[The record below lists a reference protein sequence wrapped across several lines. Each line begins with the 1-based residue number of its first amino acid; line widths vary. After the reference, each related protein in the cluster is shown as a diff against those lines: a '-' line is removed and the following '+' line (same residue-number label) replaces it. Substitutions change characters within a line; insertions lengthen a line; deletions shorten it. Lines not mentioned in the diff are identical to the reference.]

1 MSTIQLNYS
10 FKRVNRFLREGGILL
25 KDSSDNKVAVSYK
38 DYLISNGNKN
48 NTILRKIRFI
58 YLLLIFRDTNN

>member
-1 MSTIQLNYS
+1 MNMSTIQLNYS

-48 NTILRKIRFI
+48 NTISRKMKNDAHFS
-58 YLLLIFRDTNN
+58 

>member
-48 NTILRKIRFI
+48 SIMK
-58 YLLLIFRDTNN
+58 